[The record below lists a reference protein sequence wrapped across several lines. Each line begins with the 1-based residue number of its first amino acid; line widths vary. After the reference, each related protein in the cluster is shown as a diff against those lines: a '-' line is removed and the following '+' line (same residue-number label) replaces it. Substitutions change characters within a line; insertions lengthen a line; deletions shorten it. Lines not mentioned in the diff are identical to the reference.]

1 LKNRILSAQT
11 KKYKITEI
19 CTKERLSEN
28 DNIIISVDL
37 TEIND
42 YARLLINI
50 YMYSSKYI
58 KNRTIFKMKLQ
69 VLEFKHDNRRAL
81 R

>member
-50 YMYSSKYI
+50 Y
-58 KNRTIFKMKLQ
+58 IFV
-69 VLEFKHDNRRAL
+69 VL
-81 R
+81 